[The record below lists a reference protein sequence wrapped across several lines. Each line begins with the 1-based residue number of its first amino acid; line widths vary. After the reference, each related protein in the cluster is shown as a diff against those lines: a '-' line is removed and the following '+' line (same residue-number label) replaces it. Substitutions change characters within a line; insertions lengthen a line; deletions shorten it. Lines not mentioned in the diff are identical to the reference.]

1 MNKSLLFLTLL
12 VSAIAVLTA
21 CTTTIR
27 RPKDPIFT
35 KSTDSMKVELGTLF
49 SCENLRVGGGEITT
63 NGATSS
69 ELEID
74 VINGTRF
81 PEAGDQQNALAK
93 AIASYIK
100 RALKDNT
107 EYDTYKVLFVTETTQ
122 SGASVRKWKGQV
134 FKSKEL

>member
-12 VSAIAVLTA
+12 ASVLTA

-27 RPKDPIFT
+27 RPKDPVFT
-35 KSTDSMKVELGTLF
+35 KSVDSLKIELGQLF
-49 SCENLRVGGGEITT
+49 SSENLRVGGAEITT

-74 VINGTRF
+74 VINGQHI
-81 PEAGDQQNALAK
+81 PEVQDQQKALAR
-93 AIASYIK
+93 AIASDLK
-100 RALKDNT
+100 RALKDST
-107 EYDTYKVLFVTETTQ
+107 EYGVYKVLFVTETTQ
-122 SGASVRKWKGQV
+122 SGATVRKWTGQV